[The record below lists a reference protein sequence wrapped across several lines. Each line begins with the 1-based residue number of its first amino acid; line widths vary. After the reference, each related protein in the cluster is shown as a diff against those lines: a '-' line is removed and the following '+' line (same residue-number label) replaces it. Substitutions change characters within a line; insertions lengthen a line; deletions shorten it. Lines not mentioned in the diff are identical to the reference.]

1 MLTLV
6 RPRFFLP
13 VHGEYRHLVLN
24 RRLATVVGIAEER
37 SLIAENGQVIEVRAT
52 GIARTGAID
61 AGNVLVDGL
70 GGVGPVV
77 LRDRRQLA
85 KDGVL
90 IALVALDR
98 QGGELLA
105 EPDIVSRGFV
115 YMRESGELI
124 EECKKRIRETVARCR
139 ERGITEWGAV
149 RSAIRETLSRYLF
162 ERTHRQPMILPMLVE
177 V

>member
-1 MLTLV
+1 MLAIL
-6 RPRFFLP
+6 RPRFFVP

-24 RRLATVVGIAEER
+24 RRLAASVGVPEER
-37 SLIAENGQVIEVRAT
+37 SLIAENGDILTVTADRIV
-52 GIARTGAID
+52 RTGSVE
-61 AGNVLVDGL
+61 AGSVLVDGL

-85 KDGVL
+85 QDGVL
-90 IALVALDR
+90 IALVALER
-98 QGGELLA
+98 QSGDLVM

-124 EECKKRIRETVARCR
+124 QGCKARIKETVARCR
-139 ERGITEWGAV
+139 ERGTTEWGAV
-149 RSAIRETLSRYLF
+149 KQAIREALGRYLF
-162 ERTHRQPMILPMLVE
+162 EKTHRQPMILPLLVE